1 MANLEKLNVRDENGN
16 KVIVSVMGMFEIPDL
31 EKKYVMYS
39 ILNEDDSIS
48 YGGVLLGE
56 LVGEGED
63 LQVLGILPEEKDM
76 VVAYYNE
83 ISTQLGEDDDE

>member
-1 MANLEKLNVRDENGN
+1 MANLDKLNVRDENGN
-16 KVIVSVMGMFEIPDL
+16 KVTVSVMGMFEIPDL

>member
-1 MANLEKLNVRDENGN
+1 MANLDKLNVRDENGN
-16 KVIVSVMGMFEIPDL
+16 KVTVSVMGMFEIPDL

-63 LQVLGILPEEKDM
+63 IQVLGILPEEKDM